1 MHLSKRGSP
10 GALRVA
16 LTQFF
21 ILACILSFAQ
31 DGSAGIERANELVRQ
46 YFDKGITLLY
56 AIGAVLGL
64 VGAVKVYSRWSQGD
78 TETTKLA
85 ASWFGACIFLVV
97 VATVLKSFFDV

>member
-1 MHLSKRGSP
+1 MYLLKQGSP
-10 GALRVA
+10 KALRVA

-21 ILACILSFAQ
+21 VTVCIFSYAQ
-31 DGSAGIERANELVRQ
+31 DGSAGIERANELVRA
-46 YFDKGITLLY
+46 YFDDGITLLY

>member
-1 MHLSKRGSP
+1 MRLPNFLGRKPHWQ
-10 GALRVA
+10 AIA
-16 LTQFF
+16 A
-21 ILACILSFAQ
+21 ILLVISISAAAQ
-31 DGSAGIERANELVRQ
+31 DGVAGIEDANDMVRD
-46 YFDKGITLLY
+46 YFEAGITLLY

-97 VATVLKSFFDV
+97 VATVLKSFFGV